1 VLIVGSIGRLAIGYS
16 REGGSRDR
24 TAGGIGWLK
33 SIMIKQMVEI
43 T

>member
-1 VLIVGSIGRLAIGYS
+1 MLTVGSIGRLGIGYS

-24 TAGGIGWLK
+24 TAGGIGRLK
-33 SIMIKQMVEI
+33 IIMIKQMVEI